1 LLAKSHKLCSS
12 ADDLS
17 TAADAVATD
26 GSIPTHA
33 VVEHLNSP
41 SVDVES
47 AANVERKK
55 TTQQGATTPVDWEVE
70 YLNLRNR
77 FDTLQKRCEI
87 AEKQAILRHGL
98 ALLTLCISA
107 CRTPS
112 SVTTV
117 APAVPF
123 PHIQAEYLET
133 KCR

>member
-1 LLAKSHKLCSS
+1 M
-12 ADDLS
+12 
-17 TAADAVATD
+17 
-26 GSIPTHA
+26 
-33 VVEHLNSP
+33 
-41 SVDVES
+41 
-47 AANVERKK
+47 
-55 TTQQGATTPVDWEVE
+55 DWEVE

-123 PHIQAEYLET
+123 PHV
-133 KCR
+133 CRSSIINLRLRVPIVTDSSGVLRNEMSLIMIICCLNKSTTPCAMTHVHRERKMRAKFLIIAVLIAAVGMY